1 MMKLVKA
8 YEEINPN
15 FDSQTCRLLC
25 VIDNILGNGQLI
37 MNEPNVTF
45 ISNPEKIMS
54 HEDIL
59 GYVHHY
65 DD

>member
-1 MMKLVKA
+1 
-8 YEEINPN
+8 
-15 FDSQTCRLLC
+15 
-25 VIDNILGNGQLI
+25 